1 MHWILG
7 IGLTIGVFLVLQ
19 HWANLPAERK
29 RQFITRVMV
38 GGFVTLLLVLLLT
51 GRIHVLV
58 AAIGALVPF
67 VRKLPGLLRY
77 MPLMN
82 KAYRHFK
89 GEGPAAGGGGPEGAQ
104 SQKRQAASSAMSH
117 REAREVLGVTESA
130 TREEI
135 ITAHRR
141 LMQKMHPDRGG
152 NDYLAAKINEAKS
165 VLAPR

>member
-19 HWANLPAERK
+19 HWANLPADRK

-38 GGFVTLLLVLLLT
+38 GGFIAVLLVLLLT

-58 AAIGALVPF
+58 AAVGALIPF
-67 VRKLPGLLRY
+67 LRKLPALLRY
-77 MPLMN
+77 LPLMN

-89 GEGPAAGGGGPEGAQ
+89 GEESASGADGEHKQ
-104 SQKRQAASSAMSH
+104 QRQTASSAMSP
-117 REAREVLGVTESA
+117 REARDVLGVTESA

-135 ITAHRR
+135 IAAHRR

-152 NDYLAAKINEAKS
+152 NDYLAAKINEAKA
-165 VLAPR
+165 VLAPK